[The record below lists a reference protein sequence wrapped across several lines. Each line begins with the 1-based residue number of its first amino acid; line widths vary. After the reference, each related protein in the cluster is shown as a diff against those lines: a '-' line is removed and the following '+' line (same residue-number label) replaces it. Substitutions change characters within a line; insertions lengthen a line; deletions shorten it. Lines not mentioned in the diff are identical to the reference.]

1 MVSQIMNAP
10 KTLLFSGSSL
20 ASQVHAA
27 AVNGHKSA
35 LLKQIAGKMFTL
47 RMHPTPTLYLCIK
60 QHHLLCVYLSNHTL
74 SSIDMFKECYTR
86 ESRTQVVCFN
96 DYI

>member
-1 MVSQIMNAP
+1 MQGLTCEKSMNASE
-10 KTLLFSGSSL
+10 TLLFSGSSL

-47 RMHPTPTLYLCIK
+47 FMYPTSASLYFICICLTILCHPLK
-60 QHHLLCVYLSNHTL
+60 
-74 SSIDMFKECYTR
+74 
-86 ESRTQVVCFN
+86 
-96 DYI
+96 